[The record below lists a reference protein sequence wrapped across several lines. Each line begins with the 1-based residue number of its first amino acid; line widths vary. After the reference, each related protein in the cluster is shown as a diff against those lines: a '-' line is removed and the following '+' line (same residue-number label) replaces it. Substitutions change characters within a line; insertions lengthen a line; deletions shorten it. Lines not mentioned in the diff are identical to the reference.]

1 VTSRVV
7 TAVVFDVGETLVDE
21 TRDWEHLADACG
33 VPRFTFMALV
43 GAAIA
48 RGESHR
54 RPLEWLGIETLP
66 PKTFTHDELY
76 PDALPCLESLRA
88 RGLVVGAVGNM
99 SIHHEELI
107 RPHVDW
113 VASSE
118 RWGVEKP
125 SPLFFQSVA
134 AEAQRPPNEIAYVG
148 DRVDNDVVPALA
160 AGMVAVHI
168 RRGPWGYLHE
178 PPPAALRVSSLAEVP
193 YVLADV

>member
-1 VTSRVV
+1 MSGRAV
-7 TAVVFDVGETLVDE
+7 TAAVFDVGETLVDE

-54 RPLEWLGIETLP
+54 RPLEWLGIDTLP
-66 PKTFTHDELY
+66 PDTFTDDELY
-76 PDALPCLESLRA
+76 PDALPCLEELRG
-88 RGLVVGAVGNM
+88 RGLLVGAVGNT
-99 SIHHEELI
+99 SVHHEELI

-125 SPLFFQSVA
+125 SAAFFERVVA
-134 AEAQRPPNEIAYVG
+134 QAQRPPGEIAYVG

-160 AGMVAVHI
+160 AGMVAVHV
-168 RRGPWGYLHE
+168 RRGPWGYLYE
-178 PPPAALRVSSLAEVP
+178 PPPGALRVSSLAEVP
-193 YVLADV
+193 AVLEHV